1 MYEDVTYVLVMAEFC
16 SSGLWNEQN
25 ANTDESGYGLSEEI
39 LKRLDAWQGW
49 YDRDNKSYACD
60 AVGEDT
66 FPYEAFA
73 KEGEMIAR
81 HIKAANPT
89 WTVMYFNE
97 YHFQL
102 NQPGKPRKYEIK

>member
-1 MYEDVTYVLVMAEFC
+1 MYDDVTYVKVMAEYC
-16 SSGLWNEQN
+16 SSGLWNEHG
-25 ANTDESGYGLSEEI
+25 ANTCEDEYGLSPELLE
-39 LKRLDAWQGW
+39 RLDKWQGW
-49 YDRDNKSYACD
+49 YDRDNKSYCTEPD
-60 AVGEDT
+60 EDT

-97 YHFQL
+97 HRYQNDL
-102 NQPGKPRKYEIK
+102 SNYVYEIK